1 MSKKRKKS
9 VNVVYSTN
17 PDYEYKYDEEEE
29 MESIPPSEQLLY
41 VSLDRK
47 NRKGK
52 VVSLISGFQG
62 PKEDLKSLEKKLKNL
77 CGTGGSAKDGEI
89 LIQGDFRD
97 RIMDALKKEGYEV
110 KRKGG

>member
-1 MSKKRKKS
+1 MSKKKKKP

-17 PDYEYKYDEEEE
+17 PDYEYRYNDDDEV
-29 MESIPPSEQLLY
+29 ESIPPSEQLLY

-62 PKEDLKSLEKKLKNL
+62 PMQDLKSLEKKLKSL
-77 CGTGGSAKDGEI
+77 CGTGGSAKVGEI

-97 RIMDALKKEGYEV
+97 RIIEALKKEGYGV

>member
-1 MSKKRKKS
+1 MSKKKKKP
-9 VNVVYSTN
+9 VNIVYSTN
-17 PDYEYKYDEEEE
+17 PDYEFDYNDVEEV
-29 MESIPPSEQLLY
+29 ESISPSEQLLY

-62 PKEDLKSLEKKLKNL
+62 SQEDFKSLEKRLKSL

-97 RIMDALKKEGYEV
+97 RIMEALKKEGYGV
-110 KRKGG
+110 RRKGG